1 LVINI
6 CTICEG
12 VEEEVEE
19 VYVAGLLSVGGMI
32 FEGAV
37 DGEGD
42 VVVLTDR
49 GAEVVEEEDVRHA
62 GVGARID
69 GDCAALQR
77 GEQLDF

>member
-1 LVINI
+1 
-6 CTICEG
+6 
-12 VEEEVEE
+12 
-19 VYVAGLLSVGGMI
+19 MI

-49 GAEVVEEEDVRHA
+49 VAEFFEEEDIRHA

-69 GDCAALQR
+69 SDCAALK
-77 GEQLDF
+77 GFEQLNV